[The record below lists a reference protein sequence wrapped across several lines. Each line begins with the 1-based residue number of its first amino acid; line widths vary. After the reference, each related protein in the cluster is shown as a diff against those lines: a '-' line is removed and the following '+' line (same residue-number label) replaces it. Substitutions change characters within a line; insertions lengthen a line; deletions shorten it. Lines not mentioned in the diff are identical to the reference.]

1 MVKKRIN
8 RIKEVLAEN
17 DKSQHWLSEQAKI
30 TYASVNMYC
39 MGKREPSL
47 ETLEKI
53 AKALKVDICDLI
65 ND

>member
-1 MVKKRIN
+1 MAKKKLN
-8 RIKEVLAEN
+8 RIKEVLEEQEQ
-17 DKSQHWLSEQAKI
+17 SQYWLSQQAKI
-30 TYASVNMYC
+30 TYSSVNMYC
-39 MGKREPSL
+39 KGKREPSL